1 MLISPIA
8 ALLLHI
14 FLTTTVHAYSENA
27 VYQPSR
33 SKGEHLFFNLRSGV
47 DSERSTIRKTRS
59 TNLPEVKASISSST
73 SDRASILRDPRDV
86 FSHRILSD
94 SANPIRFG
102 GRSDIPPLVGKA
114 MEYEAMMDDELTS
127 RERRA
132 FNKGNHMRFGRANSN
147 FLRFGRARSSN
158 NNNRSSGYNNRLT
171 RANNSLFMRF
181 GRGRNDFLR
190 FGRSSEELSR
200 KKRDTS
206 TGDDV
211 EKRGNSNFMRFG
223 KRYNYEEDLEEIPN
237 FTEEQTKALEDALF
251 LKLLSQISCN
261 MESGNCDERLD

>member
-1 MLISPIA
+1 
-8 ALLLHI
+8 
-14 FLTTTVHAYSENA
+14 
-27 VYQPSR
+27 
-33 SKGEHLFFNLRSGV
+33 
-47 DSERSTIRKTRS
+47 
-59 TNLPEVKASISSST
+59 
-73 SDRASILRDPRDV
+73 
-86 FSHRILSD
+86 
-94 SANPIRFG
+94 
-102 GRSDIPPLVGKA
+102 
-114 MEYEAMMDDELTS
+114 MMDDELTS